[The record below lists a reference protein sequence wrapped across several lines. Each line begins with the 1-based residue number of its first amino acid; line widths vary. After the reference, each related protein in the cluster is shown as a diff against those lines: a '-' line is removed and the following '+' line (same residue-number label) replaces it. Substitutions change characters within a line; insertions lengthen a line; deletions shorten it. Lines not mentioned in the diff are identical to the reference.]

1 MVVHGGELVLCEC
14 GRAAITISMLE
25 LLSGPIAGLD
35 SLGSRYILDLHPHW
49 LTSRLCGVV
58 LSTSLAILHASPPFH
73 ILILVTSI
81 YSISTMTIEL

>member
-49 LTSRLCGVV
+49 LIVDYVG
-58 LSTSLAILHASPPFH
+58 
-73 ILILVTSI
+73 
-81 YSISTMTIEL
+81 